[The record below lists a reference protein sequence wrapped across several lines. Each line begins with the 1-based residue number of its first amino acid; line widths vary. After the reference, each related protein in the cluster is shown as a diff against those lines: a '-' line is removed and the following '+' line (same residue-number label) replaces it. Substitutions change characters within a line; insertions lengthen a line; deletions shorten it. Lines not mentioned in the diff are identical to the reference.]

1 MRTIG
6 NSLGS
11 ELVNTTCE
19 TTVITPNVFSEARAG
34 LWFVLHTRPQQ
45 EKILADTLNAM
56 EVGCYL
62 PLLRQVRYHGKRR
75 VTVEMPLFPG
85 YLFLRGSL
93 EEAYEADRT
102 RRVVQVIRVVDQAQI
117 HWELE
122 NLFMA
127 VSRNAPLHPYAYLKL
142 GTLVEVR
149 SGPFK
154 GIQGIVAGMAGKCR
168 LAMQVRTLN
177 QAVSLEIDGSLL
189 DVVGSSGD

>member
-1 MRTIG
+1 M
-6 NSLGS
+6 NS
-11 ELVNTTCE
+11 TCE
-19 TTVITPNVFSEARAG
+19 QPVVPDVFSEARTG
-34 LWFVLHTRPQQ
+34 LWFVLHTKPQQ

-56 EVGCYL
+56 EVPCYL
-62 PLLRQVRYHGKRR
+62 PLLSQVRYYGRRR
-75 VTVEMPLFPG
+75 VTIEKPLFPG

-93 EEAYEADRT
+93 EDAYEADRT
-102 RRVVQVIRVVDQAQI
+102 RRVVQVIRVVDQEQI

-127 VSRNAPLHPYAYLKL
+127 VSRNAPLHPYAYLKV

-154 GIQGIVAGMAGKCR
+154 GIQGIVAGLAGKCR
-168 LAMQVRTLN
+168 LVMQVRTLN